1 MVQECSRLQQQA
13 MALEEEHKGHIAEV
27 VSDVEAMRK
36 AMTDQSADLERTAQ
50 RAKQKHDEE
59 LSVHKA
65 RLATVTG
72 ETFLYNERFIGK
84 IQFPF
89 KYKRLMKLLEL
100 P

>member
-1 MVQECSRLQQQA
+1 M
-13 MALEEEHKGHIAEV
+13 EEEHKGHIAEV

-59 LSVHKA
+59 LSVQRA

-72 ETFLYNERFIGK
+72 ETLPHKDLAQARI
-84 IQFPF
+84 
-89 KYKRLMKLLEL
+89 LLKTFCRSI
-100 P
+100 